1 MAPAYNLKAMH
12 PLRQLL
18 AAAGLPMPET
28 DADPLI
34 TGVTDDSRRVQP
46 GNLFVAYA
54 GVVHDGRDYVPQA
67 LAQGAAAVVLEGDSQ
82 MALPVPWV
90 AVPNGRRAFALLCA
104 AWHGFPAREMT
115 LIGVTGTDG
124 KTTTVS
130 LIFHILQ
137 AAGYRT
143 GLISTVNAVF
153 GDQVFDTGLHITTPD
168 ADEIQGYLAQMR
180 TAGITHVVLEVTSH
194 GLAQHRVDGCDFDAA
209 VITNITHDHLD
220 LHGTRE
226 AYRAAK
232 GRLFEMSPL
241 HVLNV
246 DDEFSFSYLARLPA
260 RRRIFYSREV
270 QPNGYYDDWWLYA
283 PRADGISGHIEAYAF
298 RHARPPLPIPLKTSL
313 VGDYNV
319 ANILAAAG
327 AALALGI
334 PMAAIQAGVAALR
347 GIPGRMERID
357 EGQPYLAIVDFAHT
371 PNALENALRTARSL
385 TAGRVIVVFGCAGER
400 DTLKR
405 FPMGKVAAE
414 LADIAIFTAED
425 PRREPLAA
433 IFAEMDRGA
442 EAAQPRRAQIM
453 HIPHRGEAI
462 RQACMLA
469 EAGDVVIACGKG
481 HEQSLCLGVT
491 EHPWDDREAMRR
503 AIRGERLE
511 LPMS

>member
-1 MAPAYNLKAMH
+1 ML

-18 AAAGLPMPET
+18 AAAGLPAPET
-28 DADPLI
+28 GNDPPI

-54 GVVHDGRDYVPQA
+54 GVARDGHAYIPQA
-67 LAQGAAAVVLEGDSQ
+67 LARGAAAVILEDARQAPPS
-82 MALPVPWV
+82 APWM

-104 AWHGFPAREMT
+104 AWHGFPARAMT

-124 KTTTVS
+124 KTTTAS

-137 AAGYRT
+137 AAGLRA

-153 GDQVFDTGLHITTPD
+153 GDHVLDTGLHTTTPD
-168 ADEIQGYLAQMR
+168 ADEVQTYLAQMR
-180 TAGITHVVLEVTSH
+180 TAGITHAVLEVTSH
-194 GLAQHRVDGCDFDAA
+194 GLAQHRVDGCDFDIA

-232 GRLFEMSPL
+232 GRLFEVAPL
-241 HVLNV
+241 HVLNA

-260 RRRIFYSREV
+260 RRRVFYSHEV
-270 QPNGYYDDWWLYA
+270 QPNGYYADWWLYA
-283 PRADGISGHIEAYAF
+283 PRADGAGGQINAYAF
-298 RHARPPLPIPLKTSL
+298 RHASAPLPIPLQTSL

-319 ANILAAAG
+319 GNILAAVG
-327 AALALGI
+327 ATLALGT
-334 PMAAIQAGVAALR
+334 PVGAIQAGVAALR
-347 GIPGRMERID
+347 AIPGRMERID

-371 PNALENALRTARSL
+371 PNALEHALRTARGL
-385 TAGRVIVVFGCAGER
+385 TDGRVIVVFGCAGER
-400 DTLKR
+400 DALKR
-405 FPMGKVAAE
+405 FPMGRIAAE

-425 PRREPLAA
+425 PRHEPLTA

-442 EAAQPRRAQIM
+442 DAAQPRRAQIM
-453 HIPHRGEAI
+453 HIPQRGEAI
-462 RQACMLA
+462 RQACALA

-481 HEQSLCLGVT
+481 HEQSLCFGAV
-491 EHPWDDREAMRR
+491 EYPWDDREAMRR
-503 AIRGERLE
+503 AIHGGRLE
-511 LPMS
+511 VPMSS

>member
-1 MAPAYNLKAMH
+1 MLS
-12 PLRQLL
+12 LRQLL
-18 AAAGLPMPET
+18 AAAGLPAPET
-28 DADPLI
+28 SDDPPI

-54 GVVHDGRDYVPQA
+54 GVTHDGHTYIPQA
-67 LAQGAAAVVLEGDSQ
+67 LTRGAAAVILEDARQAPPS
-82 MALPVPWV
+82 APWV

-104 AWHGFPAREMT
+104 AWHGFPARALT

-124 KTTTVS
+124 KTTTAS

-137 AAGYRT
+137 AAGQRA

-153 GDQVFDTGLHITTPD
+153 GDQVLDTGLHTTTPD
-168 ADEIQGYLAQMR
+168 ADEVQTYLARMR
-180 TAGITHVVLEVTSH
+180 AAGITHVVLEVTSH

-246 DDEFSFSYLARLPA
+246 DDEFSFTYLARLPA

-270 QPNGYYDDWWLYA
+270 QPNGHYDDWWLYA
-283 PRADGISGHIEAYAF
+283 PRADGISGQIEAYAF
-298 RHARPPLPIPLKTSL
+298 RHARPALPIPLKTSL

-327 AALALGI
+327 VTLALGI
-334 PMAAIQAGVAALR
+334 PTEAIQAGVAALR

-371 PNALENALRTARSL
+371 PNALENALRTVRGL
-385 TAGRVIVVFGCAGER
+385 TNGRVIVVFGCAGER

-425 PRREPLAA
+425 PRREPLEA

-462 RQACMLA
+462 RQACALA
-469 EAGDVVIACGKG
+469 RAGDVVIACGKG
-481 HEQSLCLGVT
+481 HEQSLCFETT

-503 AIRGERLE
+503 AIHGGRLE
-511 LPMS
+511 LPVAL